1 MGGAISFKGF
11 IQIKGGFTIMMR
23 ITNSMMTTNTKN
35 NININKINEDE
46 KNTQTATGQKIS
58 RPSDD
63 PVIAIRALR
72 FNTTISQLNQYHDKN
87 IPDATQWLSVTETAL
102 KQTDQMFT
110 SIKGD
115 LTTGASDTNT
125 ATDRQKILQNLK
137 GIRDEFYA
145 TGNADYAGRTVFT
158 GYRTGESLTF
168 LTTDTDRK
176 DNYKI
181 YQNISKDDVSK
192 MTYITSPDIE
202 GGASETDVESS
213 DVIRLRLPY
222 DNLNEEDGTTLSID
236 VYDIDPETE
245 IKTKNAGQS
254 IDVTVKSI
262 AGQTQDYIDK
272 LYTGDATV
280 WGADQVVLIPE
291 TGELIFRNQT
301 TADKLD
307 VTSNQSITFEYNKN
321 SWNSGE
327 LRPEH
332 YFACDK
338 KDDKTG
344 KIVQYNYSDEVN
356 KKTGVKTGNKIPD
369 FQNQDIEIEV
379 AFNQK
384 ITVNTHADEVY
395 THDIGRD
402 IDDLIVATQDV
413 VDAEELVEKYKE
425 ELSKASSEA
434 DKAAAQ
440 AKLDTANKEFS
451 LKKDKM
457 QKMFSEAL
465 NVFEGYADKNN
476 VAIADIGS
484 MSSRLKIT
492 KERVASQLDSFTELA
507 DDNININLTD
517 AAIDLKN
524 AEIAL
529 QAAQLAASKIA
540 QQTLL
545 NYL

>member
-1 MGGAISFKGF
+1 
-11 IQIKGGFTIMMR
+11 MMR

-35 NININKINEDE
+35 NININKLNEND
-46 KNTQTATGQKIS
+46 KNTQVATGQKIS

-63 PVIAIRALR
+63 PVVAIRALR

-102 KQTDQMFT
+102 SQTDAMYT

-115 LTTGASDTNT
+115 LTSGASDTNT

-168 LTTDTDRK
+168 LSTDTDMK

-181 YQNISKDDVSK
+181 YQEVSKDDIKS
-192 MTYITSPDIE
+192 MTYVTSPDYE
-202 GGASETDVESS
+202 SGKTEVDVESFEVS
-213 DVIRLRLPY
+213 RIRLPY
-222 DNLNEEDGTTLSID
+222 DTLNETDGSTMQITIYEEDPTTGFKNAVDSVSID
-236 VYDIDPETE
+236 VVSISGLRQEDIDT
-245 IKTKNAGQS
+245 IYK
-254 IDVTVKSI
+254 DVADGSR
-262 AGQTQDYIDK
+262 
-272 LYTGDATV
+272 
-280 WGADQVVLIPE
+280 GAVLIPE
-291 TGELIFRNQT
+291 TGEVLLAK
-301 TADKLD
+301 ADITKLEGI
-307 VTSNQSITFEYNKN
+307 TSNQTAAIEYNKN
-321 SWNSGE
+321 SWQSGE

-332 YFACDK
+332 YFACEK
-338 KDDKTG
+338 TEKKTG
-344 KIVQYNYSDEVN
+344 KMVQYNYSDEVN
-356 KKTGVKTGNKIPD
+356 KQTGVKTGNKIPD
-369 FQNQDIEIEV
+369 FKNQDIEIEV

-384 ITVNTHADEVY
+384 VTVNTHASDVY
-395 THDIGRD
+395 SHDIGRD
-402 IDDLIVATQDV
+402 IDDLLVATQDV
-413 VDAEELVEKYKE
+413 VDTEEMVGQYEA
-425 ELSKASSEA
+425 ELSKAAEA
-434 DKAAAQ
+434 DKADVQ
-440 AKLDTANKEFS
+440 KKLDAANKELS

-457 QKMFSEAL
+457 QKMFSQAIDI
-465 NVFEGYADKNN
+465 FEGYADKNN

-484 MSSRLKIT
+484 MTSRLNIT
-492 KERVASQLDSFTELA
+492 KDRVASQVDSFKELA

-524 AEIAL
+524 AELAL